1 VSLNVVLKVKMLAFL
16 AVFAVLSGC
25 GSKPAVDRPDRTEI
39 VGVWECSEFPA
50 GFVSEAG
57 NRMSS
62 ITIRNDG
69 TCTASNFPQ
78 RSPYRFIDAVNSTWR
93 LIDPSMTPSGSWSFE
108 FDGNFIEC
116 RRNGAQLELRY
127 LISGKDEFSVNYKRA
142 QQDAPSNG
150 G

>member
-1 VSLNVVLKVKMLAFL
+1 MKRLGFL
-16 AVFAVLSGC
+16 AVFAVVSGC
-25 GSKPAVDRPDRTEI
+25 GSKPAGDKPDRAEI
-39 VGVWECSEFPA
+39 VGVWECSELPA

-57 NRMSS
+57 TRKSN

-78 RSPYRFIDAVNSTWR
+78 RSPHRFIDAVNSSWR
-93 LIDPSMTPSGSWSFE
+93 LIDPSMTPSGSWSIE
-108 FDGNFIEC
+108 FDGNFLEC

-142 QQDAPSNG
+142 QQLK
-150 G
+150 